1 MKVVLLFVN
10 TVIVK
15 KQQIPLAVEK
25 FNYVSKISYQ
35 SLDDTESEF
44 MAK

>member
-1 MKVVLLFVN
+1 MKVVLLVN
-10 TVIVK
+10 AVIVT

-25 FNYVSKISYQ
+25 FNYISKISYQ